1 MRYAIFKVE
10 RIHFK
15 WKPIVAIMR
24 NRKNIGI
31 LFLMMGM
38 FFCPIGFDA
47 ATAVVM
53 KWTRDYWTT
62 MSIFYLLSAS
72 FFGAYFFVAKI
83 NVFKYV
89 KNRFN
94 SLKSFLRNLF

>member
-1 MRYAIFKVE
+1 
-10 RIHFK
+10 
-15 WKPIVAIMR
+15 MR

-31 LFLMMGM
+31 MFLMMGM

-53 KWTRDYWTT
+53 KWTGDYWTT

-83 NVFKYV
+83 NVFKYI

>member
-1 MRYAIFKVE
+1 MI
-10 RIHFK
+10 
-15 WKPIVAIMR
+15 

-53 KWTRDYWTT
+53 KWTGDYWTT

-83 NVFKYV
+83 NPFKIV
-89 KNRFN
+89 KEKIKLIFR
-94 SLKSFLRNLF
+94 KRI

>member
-1 MRYAIFKVE
+1 MQYFIVE
-10 RIHFK
+10 RKLIK
-15 WKPIVAIMR
+15 WNQTVQGIMR
-24 NRKNIGI
+24 NRKNIGV

-53 KWTRDYWTT
+53 KLTGDYWTT

-83 NVFKYV
+83 NVFKYI
-89 KNRFN
+89 KNRFI
-94 SLKSFLRNLF
+94 SLKSFLINLF